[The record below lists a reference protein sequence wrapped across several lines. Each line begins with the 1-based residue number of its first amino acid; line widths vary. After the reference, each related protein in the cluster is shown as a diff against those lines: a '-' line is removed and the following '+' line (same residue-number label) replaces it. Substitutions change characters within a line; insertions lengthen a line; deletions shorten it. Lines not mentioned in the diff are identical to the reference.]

1 MPQNADEVLDD
12 LRKFVAGRGRDDN
25 FCYSKV
31 YSPSSDIKCIDF
43 SPWVGRRVMMN
54 DTFALAVFQ
63 VQLTKDHIVGTS
75 ISVTME
81 DDGETLIYD
90 DENDGDYHDIDDI
103 EHEDNS
109 VVPYDEEAKWQEKE
123 IIKIIQFPFDD
134 YFAGETKLAKIDL
147 IVSWLLNYSYE
158 HYPRILMAYNLS
170 LNNAQL
176 YLEKYNEL
184 KKTQLG
190 LPPNLPDNEKI
201 NEFRKE
207 LRKMPLATRLHLF
220 DVLSYSGFSKSNKKP
235 KFRLVSDMTLYDTR
249 KVGIDELESANILR
263 QSKLIVSLP
272 DGTGY
277 INPEY
282 VDVIS
287 IVAEYAKGL
296 VPAYREW
303 QTDVSDKLFGFDDL
317 EDDLFDEQEKE

>member
-1 MPQNADEVLDD
+1 MPQTADEVLDD

-43 SPWVGRRVMMN
+43 SPWVGRRVLMN

-81 DDGETLIYD
+81 GEGETLTYD
-90 DENDGDYHDIDDI
+90 DENESDYHDIDDI

-109 VVPYDEEAKWQEKE
+109 DVSYDEEAKWQEEE
-123 IIKIIQFPFDD
+123 IIKIIQFPFDE
-134 YFAGETKLAKIDL
+134 YFTGETKLAKIDL

-158 HYPRILMAYNLS
+158 HYPRIVMAYDLS

-184 KKTQLG
+184 KKTQLE
-190 LPPNLPDNEKI
+190 LPPHLPDNAKF
-201 NEFRKE
+201 NEFRNE

-235 KFRLVSDMTLYDTR
+235 KLRLISDMTLYDTR
-249 KVGIDELESANILR
+249 KVGVDEHESANILR
-263 QSKLIVSLP
+263 QSKLIVSSP

-282 VDVIS
+282 IEVIS
-287 IVAEYAKGL
+287 IAAGYTKEM

-303 QTDVSDKLFGFDDL
+303 QTDVSDKLFGFEDL
-317 EDDLFDEQEKE
+317 EDDLFDEQEDE

>member
-1 MPQNADEVLDD
+1 MPQSADEVLDD

-31 YSPSSDIKCIDF
+31 YSPSSNIKCIDF

-63 VQLTKDHIVGTS
+63 VQLTKDYIVGTS
-75 ISVTME
+75 ISLTME

-90 DENDGDYHDIDDI
+90 DQNDGDYHNTDYN
-103 EHEDNS
+103 EHEDNL
-109 VVPYDEEAKWQEKE
+109 VVPYDEEAKWQEEE
-123 IIKIIQFPFDD
+123 IIKIIQFPFDE
-134 YFAGETKLAKIDL
+134 YFTGETKLAKIDL
-147 IVSWLLNYSYE
+147 IVSWFLNYPYE
-158 HYPRILMAYNLS
+158 HFPKILMAYNLS

-176 YLEKYNEL
+176 YLEKYNHL
-184 KKTQLG
+184 KKTHLE
-190 LPPNLPDNEKI
+190 LPPSLPNNEKFD
-201 NEFRKE
+201 EFRKE

-220 DVLSYSGFSKSNKKP
+220 DVLSYSGFSKTNKKP
-235 KFRLVSDMTLYDTR
+235 KLRLISDMTLYDTR
-249 KVGIDELESANILR
+249 KVGIDEHESANILR

-282 VDVIS
+282 VEAVS
-287 IVAEYAKGL
+287 IVADYAKGMA
-296 VPAYREW
+296 PAYHEW
-303 QTDVSDKLFGFDDL
+303 DTEVSDKLSGFDDF
-317 EDDLFDEQEKE
+317 EDEIFDEQENE